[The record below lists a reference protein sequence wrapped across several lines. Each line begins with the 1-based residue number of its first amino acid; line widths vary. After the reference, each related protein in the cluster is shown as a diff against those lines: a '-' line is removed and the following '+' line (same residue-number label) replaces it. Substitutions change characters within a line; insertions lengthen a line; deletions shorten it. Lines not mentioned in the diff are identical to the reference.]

1 MDTLQRLHQLL
12 DERGSSEYRLAKN
25 CGLSNSTI
33 ANIYHRNTIPSISTL
48 EAICTSFGIS
58 LSQFFAEG
66 EMVELTPELKELFD
80 NWVNL
85 TPQQKDAVLQTM
97 RATNHDQ
104 TRYRGSLCRLP
115 LFSSAIVLLN
125 DKTSCFR
132 PCSTVFPSCLCY
144 IIVKLSDKYR

>member
-12 DERGSSEYRLAKN
+12 DERGWTEYRLAKK

-80 NWVNL
+80 NWV
-85 TPQQKDAVLQTM
+85 
-97 RATNHDQ
+97 
-104 TRYRGSLCRLP
+104 SLYRLP
-115 LFSSAIVLLN
+115 LFSSTIVLLN

-144 IIVKLSDKYR
+144 IVVKLSDKYR

>member
-1 MDTLQRLHQLL
+1 MPSFFFIAVLVNNIKHTIKQYYIIQQNGKINSGQKGGERMDTLQRLHQLL
-12 DERGSSEYRLAKN
+12 DERGWSEYRLAKN

-33 ANIYHRNTIPSISTL
+33 ANIYHRNTVPSITTL
-48 EAICTSFGIS
+48 EAICAGFGIT

-97 RATNHDQ
+97 RAMNHDQ
-104 TRYRGSLCRLP
+104 T
-115 LFSSAIVLLN
+115 
-125 DKTSCFR
+125 
-132 PCSTVFPSCLCY
+132 
-144 IIVKLSDKYR
+144 